1 MDTEDN
7 FQLSPQ
13 EMRERMLEML
23 ENMDSDARLACE
35 KMMHWMA
42 DNPKEWAQFTNEDFF
57 KMAEETRLE
66 IIRRRLGG
74 TVGKVIQFKKF
85 DSEK

>member
-1 MDTEDN
+1 MDNENDV
-7 FQLSPQ
+7 QLSPQ
-13 EMRERMLEML
+13 EMREKMLESL

-35 KMMHWMA
+35 KMIHWMA
-42 DNPKEWAQFTNEDFF
+42 ENPKQWEQFTNEDFL

-74 TVGKVIQFKKF
+74 TVGSILQFKKPVT
-85 DSEK
+85 DK